1 MVANLMPTP
10 LMPTRD
16 WYAGR
21 RVFVTGHTGFK
32 GAWLCLWLQRLG
44 AEVTGFALPPEGPSL
59 FDSAGVGAAMR
70 SITGDVRDRAAL
82 ERALRAA
89 GPEIIIHMAAQS
101 LVRRSHEAPAETFAT
116 NVMGTVNLLDA
127 ARSLPDLRAV
137 INVTSDKCYEND
149 GAGRPFTETD
159 PMGGADPYSASKGAA
174 EIAASGMARSFYSGA
189 GGAAGSPAHV
199 ASVRAGNVIG
209 GGDWAADR
217 IIPDLMRAAAA
228 GRPALIRRPQAVR
241 PWQHVLEPLRGYLM
255 LAQRLATGGP
265 VQGGPVQGGPVQI
278 GPVQIGPVQSGS
290 DFAGGWNFGPDPAST
305 VTVREI
311 AEAVARRWPVLRVE
325 YAQNPEGPH
334 EAPLLALDSGKAAAR
349 LGWHPLLTL
358 EDSLRLT
365 TDWYRQVLESG
376 AFENAELAPQLTAGQ
391 ILEFET
397 RLAAG
402 TE

>member
-1 MVANLMPTP
+1 MDPPGARLMPTGQ
-10 LMPTRD
+10 MPTRD

-44 AEVTGFALPPEGPSL
+44 AEVTGFALPPEPRAL
-59 FDSAGVGAAMR
+59 FASAGVGAGMR

-82 ERALRAA
+82 ERALGAA
-89 GPEIIIHMAAQS
+89 RPEIIIHLAAQS
-101 LVRRSHEAPAETFAT
+101 LVRRSHAAPAETFAT

-127 ARSLPDLRAV
+127 ARHLPDLRAV

-149 GAGRPFTETD
+149 GSGRPFTEAD
-159 PMGGADPYSASKGAA
+159 PMGGSDPYSASKGAA
-174 EIAASGMARSFYSGA
+174 EIAAAGMARSFYSGA
-189 GGAAGSPAHV
+189 GGAGGSPAHV

-217 IIPDLMRAAAA
+217 IIPDLMRAAEA
-228 GRPALIRRPQAVR
+228 GQPALIRRPDAVR

-255 LAQRLATGGP
+255 LAQRLASDGP
-265 VQGGPVQGGPVQI
+265 A
-278 GPVQIGPVQSGS
+278 QSGPAQS
-290 DFAGGWNFGPDPAST
+290 GMDFSGGWNFGPGPAST
-305 VTVREI
+305 VSVREI
-311 AEAVARRWPVLRVE
+311 AEAVARRWPVLRVD
-325 YAQNPEGPH
+325 YARNSAGPH

-365 TDWYRQVLESG
+365 TDWYRQS
-376 AFENAELAPQLTAGQ
+376 FENAGLAPQLTAGQ
-391 ILEFET
+391 VLEYET

-402 TE
+402 TG